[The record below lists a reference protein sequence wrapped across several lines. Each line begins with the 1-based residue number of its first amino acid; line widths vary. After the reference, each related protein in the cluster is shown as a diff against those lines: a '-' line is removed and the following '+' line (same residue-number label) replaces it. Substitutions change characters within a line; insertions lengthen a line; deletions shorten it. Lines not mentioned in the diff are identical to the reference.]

1 MHVLVIGSRGVVGT
15 AVSNFLKG
23 RGNQVTEWDI
33 TLSPSHDLRVQGA
46 LDSIFK
52 NQKIDMAVFLAFD
65 VGGSKYSVHSAEYI
79 SNNIRLMEYTFESLK
94 KYKIPFIHSTSQMSN
109 MDHNPYGVLK
119 RLGEFYTEY
128 LGGINVKIWNV
139 YGPEDVGIKSH
150 VITDFIEQAKTQK
163 CIRMLTDGSEMRQ
176 FLHCDDFARA
186 IGYVIDNFEICKIEY
201 GPIIDI
207 SSFEWVSIIDI
218 ARLVAQACGPGVSI
232 VPGSTKASFQTRVN
246 EPRTNFNNSRF
257 RPYISLS
264 DGIRALASTLTD
276 IHRLLDTVLHGEG
289 DSDKHLLTLLGI
301 AASCGAKNILELGV
315 RHGGTTLPLL
325 MAAQATGGKLVS
337 VDLNPTEFTCPPEL
351 AKYWTFVQSDAI
363 EFLQTKSESPYDLVY
378 IDDWHAYAHVKK
390 ELELLDPMVTPKT
403 VILLH
408 DLMYGNNEPRY
419 HTDLTLKD
427 GQWAEGGPYRAVAEL
442 NPQFWEFSTIPA
454 NNGLTILRKK
464 YSSKFF
470 S

>member
-1 MHVLVIGSRGVVGT
+1 MHVLVIGSRGVIGT

-23 RGNQVTEWDI
+23 RGDIVTEWDI
-33 TLSPSHDLRVQGA
+33 ALSPAHDLRVQGS
-46 LDSIFK
+46 LDSIFDQK
-52 NQKIDMAVFLAFD
+52 NIDMAIFLAFD
-65 VGGSKYSVHSAEYI
+65 VGGSKYSVNSVEYI
-79 SNNIRLMEYTFESLK
+79 SNNVRLMEYTFETLK
-94 KYKIPFIHSTSQMSN
+94 KYKVPFIHSTSQMSN

-139 YGPEDVGIKSH
+139 YGPEEVGAKSH
-150 VITDFIEQAKTQK
+150 VITDFIEQAKTRK
-163 CIRMLTDGSEMRQ
+163 CIKMLTDGTETRQ
-176 FLHCDDFARA
+176 FIHCDDFARA
-186 IGYVIDNFEICKIEY
+186 IGHIIDNFETCKQEY
-201 GPIIDI
+201 GSTIDI
-207 SSFEWVSIIDI
+207 SNFEWVSVLDVAHII
-218 ARLVAQACGPGVSI
+218 ARVCGPGVVVI
-232 VPGSTKASFQTRVN
+232 PGTARASFQTKVN
-246 EPRTNFNNSRF
+246 EPCKSFNSRP
-257 RPYISLS
+257 RISLW
-264 DGIRALASTLTD
+264 DGIRMVANVQQEPD
-276 IHRLLDTVLHGEG
+276 VNRLLDIVLNGNG
-289 DSDKHLLTLLGI
+289 DSDKHLVTLLGI
-301 AASCGAKNILELGV
+301 ATSCGAKNILELGV

-325 MAAQATGGKLVS
+325 MAAKATGGKLLS
-337 VDLNPTEFTCPPEL
+337 VDLNPTEFNCPPEF
-351 AKYWTFVQSDAI
+351 AKYWTFIQSDAI
-363 EFLQTKSESPYDLVY
+363 DFLQNMASPPYDLVY

-390 ELELLDPMVTPKT
+390 ELELLDSMVTPKT

-442 NPQFWEFSTIPA
+442 NPQFWEFSTIPS